1 MSKRVKQAF
10 QETTMQ
16 KAGLRTLAV
25 LFTLSPALASAQ
37 AGKPATSASDV
48 VATQIQA
55 AVKRAI
61 QELRPGVTV
70 SDHLISLPDM
80 GKYNVGVAVIARP
93 AGTFQS
99 YLSHD
104 RITEVYY
111 ILRGSGTQVT
121 GTMVDGKRGTTVSL
135 TIGPRLSSTSPLQNS
150 HSSKLGPGDVQI
162 IPPGLGHGWS
172 SIDAGGIEYLTFRVD
187 PDHVLALQ

>member
-1 MSKRVKQAF
+1 
-10 QETTMQ
+10 MQ
-16 KAGLRTLAV
+16 KAVVRTLAV

-61 QELRPGVTV
+61 EELRPGVTV

-93 AGTFQS
+93 APP
-99 YLSHD
+99 
-104 RITEVYY
+104 
-111 ILRGSGTQVT
+111 T
-121 GTMVDGKRGTTVSL
+121 GKKG
-135 TIGPRLSSTSPLQNS
+135 
-150 HSSKLGPGDVQI
+150 
-162 IPPGLGHGWS
+162 
-172 SIDAGGIEYLTFRVD
+172 
-187 PDHVLALQ
+187 